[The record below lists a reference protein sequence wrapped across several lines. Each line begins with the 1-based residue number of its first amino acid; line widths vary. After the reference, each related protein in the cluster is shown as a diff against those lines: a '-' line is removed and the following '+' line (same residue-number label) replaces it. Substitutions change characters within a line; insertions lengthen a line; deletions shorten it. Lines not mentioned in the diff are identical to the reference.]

1 MIRVKAISYE
11 MLHNNGIN
19 MYRPHGTGDY
29 LFLFFR
35 TDVEVMIDSKYLRL
49 EPNTFL
55 LYHKDSPHF
64 YRKLDGP
71 FNNDWIHFE
80 IDGEENEFFRSLEIP
95 FDTPIRMN
103 DYFTI
108 NRMVE
113 DLCNENFQSGNQ
125 HEKILDVKMQALF
138 YKLSDIYHENKLE
151 PELRH
156 VHYKK
161 LLQLRYQINKFEY
174 VNTNLNEIADKL
186 NISSSYLSHL
196 YKEFFHKS
204 IGQDIILSRI
214 NYAKILLNNPEFT
227 IADISCRC
235 GYENI
240 EHFSRQFKKY
250 TGYSPRNYR
259 INVLK

>member
-19 MYRPHGTGDY
+19 MYRPHGTSDY

-35 TDVEVMIDSKYLRL
+35 TDVEVMFDSDYIRL

-64 YRKLDGP
+64 YRKLEGP

-80 IDGEENEFFRSLEIP
+80 IDGEEASFFHNLGIP
-95 FDTPIRMN
+95 FDTPIQLN
-103 DYFTI
+103 DSFTI
-108 NRMVE
+108 NRIVE
-113 DLCNENFQSGNQ
+113 DLYNEYFQSGSQ
-125 HEKILDVKMQALF
+125 HEKILDVKMKALF
-138 YKLSDIYHENKLE
+138 YKLSDIYHENKQE
-151 PELRH
+151 PELLH

-174 VNTNLNEIADKL
+174 VNATLNEIAEKL
-186 NISSSYLSHL
+186 NISPSYLSHL

-204 IGQDIILSRI
+204 IGQEIILSRI
-214 NYAKILLNNPEFT
+214 HYAKILLNNPEFSIT
-227 IADISCRC
+227 EISTRC

-240 EHFSRQFKKY
+240 EHFSRQFKKF
-250 TGYSPRNYR
+250 TGYSPRKYR
-259 INVLK
+259 QLG

>member
-35 TDVEVMIDSKYLRL
+35 TDVEVMLENEYIRL
-49 EPNTFL
+49 ESNTFL

-64 YRKLDGP
+64 YRKLDGS

-80 IDGEENEFFRSLEIP
+80 IDGDDNSFFQNLGIP
-95 FDTPIRMN
+95 FDTPIRLN

-113 DLCNENFQSGNQ
+113 DLCNENFQSGNH
-125 HEKILDVKMQALF
+125 HEKILDLKMQALF
-138 YKLSDIYHENKLE
+138 YKFSDVYQEDKKE
-151 PELRH
+151 PALVH

-174 VNTNLNEIADKL
+174 LNASLDEIAEKL
-186 NISSSYLSHL
+186 NISPSYLSHL

-214 NYAKILLNNPEFT
+214 NYAKILMNNHEFT
-227 IADISCRC
+227 IADISNRC

-240 EHFSRQFKKY
+240 EHFSRQFKKN

-259 INVLK
+259 VRAIK